1 MITNI
6 HRYTALVIALVLL
19 LISLSGLI
27 ISLEEDYRHWTYP
40 QLYNTNIAAHPL
52 NLAATV
58 QQIRQAK
65 PALIIEQI
73 VVKEQSWIQLKG
85 LTSIDEDKSHFW
97 IIEPA
102 TGKLLGERPK
112 LAFFELNLSLHKS
125 LLSGEIGQWI
135 TGAVTL
141 LLSLVLFSGVI
152 SYLPLKLSRWLGLL
166 DFRPKQKR
174 GRSFWLHLHSII
186 GIYSLFFV
194 LSSSIT
200 GVNLSFAWAANSTYW
215 LSGLSKQSA
224 ITSESNAN
232 DDQEPPEQHL
242 VQEFP
247 RVWSQVQQSLSQRK
261 YYKIDWP
268 YVDDLY
274 DVYRVQSPA
283 VDSLQSDCKKLGCQT
298 WLYDRIDG
306 NLLEHVSSDEFNLA
320 TKFQAAILGV
330 HTGLAFGSL
339 GKWVIFVSTLACF
352 LLSLSGT
359 WLYLA
364 TLNKRVKLKRALQL
378 AQPIEGAIEAKLAML
393 ERCSA
398 AIKVIY
404 ISHSGNAQLAASQG
418 VDQLT
423 RAGFSARLYR
433 GDQYRQFL
441 GADSDDIL
449 LFYIS
454 TTGAGEVPSS
464 AGALLQQLRA
474 FKGTLSYAVFALGDR
489 AYTDFCLAGELLS
502 EALAAGDN
510 RQLMAL
516 QKTEHL
522 WLEDSQRWLLAL
534 VGLIASSA
542 QWAFIQEHQLMIS
555 PSGAQTL
562 QETRLTLNNKTQL
575 TRDDALSSVFH
586 LQFDGDLSYRVGDLL
601 GVYAENNRDD
611 VSWIIQRLGFDQA
624 QLVPFEQRSLSIG
637 QLLAEHLCLYPIAK
651 SLHPDLQRIELK
663 LDLKSA
669 LIQLP
674 NWQPSI
680 QFLLQNLVKL
690 RPRYYS
696 IASCPEQNK
705 SLDLCVSLVKVDRR
719 KYGMSSGFLCHA
731 LERRQSVRAFVKP
744 NNHFQ
749 LPTAD
754 KNIIMIATGSGVAP
768 YIGFMQARINNSG
781 AHNWLILGNR
791 HPDKDYL
798 FEQQINRWSQHD
810 NVRLDLSFSRVAAG
824 QYVQHHIQQNW
835 SHIIE
840 QMRGGAVVYVCGSR
854 QLGDAIRAIFSDHEL
869 WPQWLQNQQYREDI
883 FG

>member
-1 MITNI
+1 
-6 HRYTALVIALVLL
+6 
-19 LISLSGLI
+19 
-27 ISLEEDYRHWTYP
+27 
-40 QLYNTNIAAHPL
+40 
-52 NLAATV
+52 
-58 QQIRQAK
+58 
-65 PALIIEQI
+65 
-73 VVKEQSWIQLKG
+73 
-85 LTSIDEDKSHFW
+85 
-97 IIEPA
+97 
-102 TGKLLGERPK
+102 
-112 LAFFELNLSLHKS
+112 
-125 LLSGEIGQWI
+125 
-135 TGAVTL
+135 
-141 LLSLVLFSGVI
+141 
-152 SYLPLKLSRWLGLL
+152 
-166 DFRPKQKR
+166 
-174 GRSFWLHLHSII
+174 
-186 GIYSLFFV
+186 
-194 LSSSIT
+194 
-200 GVNLSFAWAANSTYW
+200 
-215 LSGLSKQSA
+215 
-224 ITSESNAN
+224 
-232 DDQEPPEQHL
+232 
-242 VQEFP
+242 
-247 RVWSQVQQSLSQRK
+247 
-261 YYKIDWP
+261 
-268 YVDDLY
+268 
-274 DVYRVQSPA
+274 
-283 VDSLQSDCKKLGCQT
+283 
-298 WLYDRIDG
+298 
-306 NLLEHVSSDEFNLA
+306 
-320 TKFQAAILGV
+320 
-330 HTGLAFGSL
+330 
-339 GKWVIFVSTLACF
+339 
-352 LLSLSGT
+352 
-359 WLYLA
+359 
-364 TLNKRVKLKRALQL
+364 
-378 AQPIEGAIEAKLAML
+378 
-393 ERCSA
+393 
-398 AIKVIY
+398 
-404 ISHSGNAQLAASQG
+404 
-418 VDQLT
+418 
-423 RAGFSARLYR
+423 
-433 GDQYRQFL
+433 
-441 GADSDDIL
+441 
-449 LFYIS
+449 
-454 TTGAGEVPSS
+454 
-464 AGALLQQLRA
+464 
-474 FKGTLSYAVFALGDR
+474 
-489 AYTDFCLAGELLS
+489 
-502 EALAAGDN
+502 
-510 RQLMAL
+510 
-516 QKTEHL
+516 
-522 WLEDSQRWLLAL
+522 
-534 VGLIASSA
+534 
-542 QWAFIQEHQLMIS
+542 MIS

-624 QLVPFEQRSLSIG
+624 QLVSFEQRSLSIG

-696 IASCPEQNK
+696 IASCPEKNK